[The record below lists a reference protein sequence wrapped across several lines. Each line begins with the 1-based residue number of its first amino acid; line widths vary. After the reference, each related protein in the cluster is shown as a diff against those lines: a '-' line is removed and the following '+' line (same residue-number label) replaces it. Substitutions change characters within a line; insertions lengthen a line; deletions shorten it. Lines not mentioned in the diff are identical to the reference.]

1 MVKIGRALWIVLA
14 LAAIAGA
21 ALAEETGRGGAGGAG
36 GAGVAAPGRLVPL
49 RVDPDVVYGH
59 KMGMALT
66 FDVLEPATANGA
78 GVLFMVSGGWI
89 SQWSPPE
96 ATAKRFEVLLDHG
109 FTVFAV
115 RHGSSPLFKVPDA
128 VDDVR
133 RATRFIKANASRW
146 DVDPDRLGVFGG
158 SAGGHLSLMLG
169 TTGDAG
175 DPAANDPVLRGS
187 SKVAA
192 VVAYFPPVDL
202 TGFAR
207 PNERFPAL
215 DFDPAR
221 EQSVS
226 PLFFVSADDPPSL
239 MIHGDQDE
247 LVPLRHSERIV
258 DAFKTAGVATDLI
271 VIAGGKHGFEGD
283 HAKTAQAAMVRWFES
298 KLGVATAAEPVP
310 TGR

>member
-1 MVKIGRALWIVLA
+1 MAKTQRALWFALSLA
-14 LAAIAGA
+14 MIAAAVP
-21 ALAEETGRGGAGGAG
+21 AEDTGR
-36 GAGVAAPGRLVPL
+36 LIPL
-49 RVDPDVVYGH
+49 QVDPDVVYGH

-66 FDVLEPATANGA
+66 FDVLKPATANGA

-89 SQWSPPE
+89 SNWSPPE
-96 ATAKRFEVLLDHG
+96 QTAKRFDALLDHG

-133 RATRFIKANASRW
+133 RAARYIKANAREW
-146 DVDPDRLGVFGG
+146 GVDPDRLGVFGG

-175 DPAANDPVLRGS
+175 DPTASDPVLRES

-202 TGFAR
+202 TGIAG
-207 PNERFPAL
+207 PSDRFPAL
-215 DFDPAR
+215 DFDPAKS
-221 EQSVS
+221 QSVS
-226 PLFFVSADDPPSL
+226 PIFFVTADDPPSL
-239 MIHGDQDE
+239 MVHGDQDE
-247 LVPLRHSERIV
+247 LVPLRNSERILE
-258 DAFKTAGVATDLI
+258 AFKGAGVATELI
-271 VIAGGKHGFEGD
+271 VIAGGKHGFEGT
-283 HAKTAQAAMVRWFES
+283 HAVTARDAMVHWFETYLGS
-298 KLGVATAAEPVP
+298 KPAAQPAP